1 MRYINNKIINDANGI
16 RRFSSNIT
24 PKYPTDMYIRID
36 NMTRLDTLSY
46 EFYNDALYW
55 WVIADANGLGKGS
68 LVVPAGTILQIP
80 KL

>member
-1 MRYINNKIINDANGI
+1 
-16 RRFSSNIT
+16 
-24 PKYPTDMYIRID
+24 MYIRID